1 MSEFNFLLQEEQSR
15 GNSRIKTKKKVK
27 GYHRIEFH
35 LDDDL
40 KQVFVG
46 HHTLFSVL
54 GFTVGGILIG
64 GTLQELLNQHLGDA
78 VTLLIGL
85 ILLLVSGLIL
95 KLFNG

>member
-1 MSEFNFLLQEEQSR
+1 MSEFNFLLQEEQSKD
-15 GNSRIKTKKKVK
+15 NSKAKTKKKLK

-64 GTLQELLNQHLGDA
+64 GTLQEILNQHLGD
-78 VTLLIGL
+78 VITLLIGL
-85 ILLLVSGLIL
+85 ILLLASGLIL